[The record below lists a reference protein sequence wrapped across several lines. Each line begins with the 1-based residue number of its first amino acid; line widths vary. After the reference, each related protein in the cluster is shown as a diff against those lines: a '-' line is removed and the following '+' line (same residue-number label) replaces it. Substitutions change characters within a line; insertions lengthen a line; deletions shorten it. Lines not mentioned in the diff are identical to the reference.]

1 MSSFCLS
8 QMPSIP
14 VSISSRDP
22 LWTLD
27 SLPHLSVRNVGL
39 GYHMQPTLQNSLLMD
54 SAVKTI
60 RLVLLVNLLT
70 AFILLWS

>member
-1 MSSFCLS
+1 
-8 QMPSIP
+8 MPSMP
-14 VSISSRDP
+14 VSISSRGP

-39 GYHMQPTLQNSLLMD
+39 RYNMQPTLQSSLLID

-70 AFILLWS
+70 AFILQWS